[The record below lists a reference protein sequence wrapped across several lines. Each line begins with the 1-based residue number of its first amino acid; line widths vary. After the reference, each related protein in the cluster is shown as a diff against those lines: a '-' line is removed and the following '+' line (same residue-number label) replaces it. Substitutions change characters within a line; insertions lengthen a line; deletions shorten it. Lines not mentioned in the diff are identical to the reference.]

1 MADWHDIFEWAK
13 IPAGT
18 YQVGYEGEAP
28 LALRPQIPFL
38 LPATTPPGP
47 RLVPAFAITT
57 DVLRLSHWHKLS
69 HLFPA
74 LNPLLPP
81 AELEQIA
88 ARIDLGTTV
97 TVPPTAGDEQYYRAR
112 GDSGEPEPRTL
123 PRQPELDPPLAVS
136 WATAQAMA
144 KVLRAELPR
153 WDEWEVATRGREAF
167 LYPWGNTLDTAHLS
181 LEHQDYS
188 VDEESV
194 MGYYRCDQDV
204 YFVHSF
210 GPYGELASP
219 FGLVGLAWAGREW
232 NEGDAAALLTEQSIL
247 RSITDLGSMA
257 MMIPGLRPHTWG
269 MYGWHESKKHQ
280 AFSGP
285 ALPCY
290 LPAEAGKLY
299 ERAAFRLVW
308 REWGVNSE
316 K

>member
-1 MADWHDIFEWAK
+1 MKMLADIFTWVA

-18 YQVGYEGEAP
+18 YQVGYEGEVP

-38 LPATTPPGP
+38 LPATTPPGLRP
-47 RLVPAFAITT
+47 VPAFAITT
-57 DVLRLSHWHKLS
+57 DLVRLSHWHKLS

-74 LNPLLPP
+74 LHHLLPA

-88 ARIDLGTTV
+88 ARVDSGTTV
-97 TVPPTAGDEQYYRAR
+97 TVPPTAGDEQYHRAR
-112 GDSGEPEPRTL
+112 GDSSEPEPRTL
-123 PRQPELDPPLAVS
+123 PRQPEPDPPLTVS
-136 WATAQAMA
+136 WATAQAIA
-144 KVLRAELPR
+144 EVLGAELPR

-167 LYPWGNTLDTAHLS
+167 LYPWGNTLDTAPLS

-188 VDEESV
+188 VDTESD

-210 GPYGELASP
+210 GTYGELASP

-232 NEGDAAALLTEQSIL
+232 NAGDAAALPTEQPIL
-247 RSITDLGSMA
+247 RSIADLGSMA
-257 MMIPGLRPHTWG
+257 MMIPGLRPRTWG
-269 MYGWHESKKHQ
+269 MYGWHETKKHQ

-290 LPAEAGKLY
+290 LPAEAGKGLY
-299 ERAAFRLVW
+299 ETAAFRLVW
-308 REWGVNSE
+308 RG
-316 K
+316 